1 MAIHDLF
8 SKRQKRLRGEFPDVY
23 QYEELSEKLRVQI
36 IYIITEIFET
46 LNARGADTS
55 VYDDINFPIPKSP
68 FKFIHSI
75 LAKENGSFKL
85 TNDQNDAK
93 AVFNYLLKEK
103 STEKVLDV
111 VELCFQVIN
120 TNIRNNPT
128 CQWRDDLHPKFDEA
142 ISDLNSRFNEHGV
155 GYSFCNNQLIRIDSQ
170 FIHSE
175 AVKPVLIL
183 LANDPY
189 YEGANQE
196 FLKAHEHYRHKR
208 YKECLV
214 ECCKSFES
222 LMKAICEKRKWDYK
236 PTDTAS
242 KLIKTCFE
250 HKLIPCYM
258 DNQIASLKQ
267 ILESGVPTIRN
278 KEGGHGQ
285 GAEIVEVSEHLASY
299 CLHLTASNLLFLANC
314 EKQLP

>member
-1 MAIHDLF
+1 MAIFDLF
-8 SKRQKRLRGEFPDVY
+8 SKRQKKLRGEFPDVY
-23 QYEELSEKLRVQI
+23 QYEEIQNQFRHQIVHIIQDTIGTGWTHEKTNIYEYVHRVLSKEYGFPSLKKGYYDKDNEAVLNFFLQSENYEQCLDI
-36 IYIITEIFET
+36 IEFFFRIMDGYITKNYEMYRHYA
-46 LNARGADTS
+46 N
-55 VYDDINFPIPKSP
+55 PQQKP
-68 FKFIHSI
+68 
-75 LAKENGSFKL
+75 
-85 TNDQNDAK
+85 NDAINELNER
-93 AVFNYLLKEK
+93 FKEWGIGY
-103 STEKVLDV
+103 E
-111 VELCFQVIN
+111 FQSG
-120 TNIRNNPT
+120 
-128 CQWRDDLHPKFDEA
+128 E
-142 ISDLNSRFNEHGV
+142 
-155 GYSFCNNQLIRIDSQ
+155 LIRIDSQ

-175 AVKPVLIL
+175 TVKPVLIL
-183 LANDPY
+183 LASEKIYD
-189 YEGANQE
+189 GVNQE
-196 FLKAHEHYRHKR
+196 FLNAHEHYRHKR

-250 HKLIPCYM
+250 HKLIPSYM

-285 GAEIVEVSEHLASY
+285 GAEITEVSEHLASY

>member
-1 MAIHDLF
+1 LDIIELF
-8 SKRQKRLRGEFPDVY
+8 FKIISGYISKNYYVYKSSTYPQQTPD
-23 QYEELSEKLRVQI
+23 
-36 IYIITEIFET
+36 
-46 LNARGADTS
+46 
-55 VYDDINFPIPKSP
+55 
-68 FKFIHSI
+68 
-75 LAKENGSFKL
+75 
-85 TNDQNDAK
+85 DA
-93 AVFNYLLKEK
+93 VNE
-103 STEKVLDV
+103 
-111 VELCFQVIN
+111 
-120 TNIRNNPT
+120 
-128 CQWRDDLHPKFDEA
+128 
-142 ISDLNSRFNEHGV
+142 LNSRFKEWGI
-155 GYSFCNNQLIRIDSQ
+155 GYEFQSSELIRIDSQ

-175 AVKPVLIL
+175 AVKPILVL
-183 LANDPY
+183 LANDKY

-214 ECCKSFES
+214 ECCKAFES

-236 PTDTAS
+236 PTDAAS

-250 HKLIPCYM
+250 HKLIPSYM

-285 GAEIVEVSEHLASY
+285 GAEISEVPEHLASY

>member
-1 MAIHDLF
+1 MAIYDLF
-8 SKRQKRLRGEFPDVY
+8 SKRQKKLRGEYPDVY
-23 QYEELSEKLRVQI
+23 QYEEIPQEFRIQI
-36 IYIITEIFET
+36 RHIIT
-46 LNARGADTS
+46 DTIGREYNS
-55 VYDDINFPIPKSP
+55 YGNSSTAKDIYQH
-68 FKFIHSI
+68 IHKI
-75 LAKENGSFKL
+75 LSKEYGENSLKKY
-85 TNDQNDAK
+85 TNDSDAD
-93 AVFNYLLKEK
+93 AILNF
-103 STEKVLDV
+103 
-111 VELCFQVIN
+111 FIN
-120 TNIRNNPT
+120 TENYERCLDIIELSFRVIAGHVAKNYRNYQYETASKQTP
-128 CQWRDDLHPKFDEA
+128 DDA
-142 ISDLNSRFNEHGV
+142 INELNERFKEWGI
-155 GYSFCNNQLIRIDSQ
+155 GYEFQNSELIRIDSQ

-183 LANDPY
+183 LANETFY
-189 YEGANQE
+189 KGVNEE

-214 ECCKSFES
+214 ECCKAFES

-250 HKLIPCYM
+250 NKLIPAYM

-285 GAEIVEVSEHLASY
+285 GAEITEVSEYLASY

-314 EKQLP
+314 EKQLG